1 MLHRDSTG
9 FPLSVKPSH
18 LFDSAE
24 QMNTAEILA
33 AIVEKACLFVPDV
46 PVGVSN
52 AKKPKRPIKE
62 SEFPKEALSEVDK
75 VSKEELSEVV
85 KVPVASSNFVRLKC
99 NCLIVCL

>member
-52 AKKPKRPIKE
+52 AKKPKRLTEE
-62 SEFPKEALSEVDK
+62 SQYPKEALSEVDK
-75 VSKEELSEVV
+75 VSKEALTSVEK
-85 KVPVASSNFVRLKC
+85 KVFVASSDLVRFKC
-99 NCLIVCL
+99 VLN

>member
-52 AKKPKRPIKE
+52 AKPKRPIKE
-62 SEFPKEALSEVDK
+62 SEFPKEALSKDVKIPMEALTSAEK
-75 VSKEELSEVV
+75 VS
-85 KVPVASSNFVRLKC
+85 VASSNVRFK
-99 NCLIVCL
+99 